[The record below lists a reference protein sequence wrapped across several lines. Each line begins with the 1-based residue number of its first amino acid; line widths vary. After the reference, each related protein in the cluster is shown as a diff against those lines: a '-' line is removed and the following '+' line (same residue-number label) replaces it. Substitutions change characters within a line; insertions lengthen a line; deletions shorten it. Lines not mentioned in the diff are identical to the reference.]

1 MSQSGQIAIAV
12 VLSLS
17 AMVSLVVAA
26 RAWRRKQIDAMLFS
40 AVMLLVGIW
49 LAGYAAEILL
59 DSLSSKLVAAR
70 IQYIGIAL
78 VPPAWLLF
86 ALSHTSRYRWVNWR
100 TAVAL
105 AIIPLIT
112 IALAWT
118 SSFHDLLWS
127 STELDPEASASG
139 VVVEYG
145 DWFWV
150 HTAYSYALLAGSYI
164 ALIVMFVRAMRF
176 HRRQASVMLAGLT
189 APWLANVV
197 YLLGGSVVSVDPTSL
212 GLVFSGVVL
221 AWGLWRWRL
230 LDVKPM
236 PRARSVEGMRDGV
249 VVLDHQF
256 RVVDFN
262 PAAASLIGFDERG
275 TIGQTLSNVV
285 PALADFQNDA
295 RSREH
300 FRFQVEG
307 PASRQ
312 GGRVLE
318 ASISGFD
325 EDPIAE
331 RRYWHIIARD
341 VTEQDRAER
350 RLREAEQRYR
360 RLAEQIPAVT
370 YIREWSDRLVPNYLS
385 PRIQDLLGFEHEV
398 ICAGGPPTWEQLIF
412 LEDLDSVL
420 SLHRSAAE
428 RQDTFAAE
436 YRLRSASGGGVW
448 VRDEAVV
455 IADDDGRPLHWQ
467 GVIVDVTDQKQLEMQ
482 LERHA
487 FYDLLTGLPN
497 RALLLDRLRQSL
509 SRIEREAK
517 LVGVLF
523 IDLDGFKIINDT
535 LGHAAGDHVLREVA
549 QRITSC
555 LRTGD
560 TAGRLGGDEFV
571 VVVESI
577 DDPRVIVQIADR
589 IISRIRQPVSIGEQE
604 VVVSCSVGIRT
615 SRAGEASPED
625 LLRDADI
632 AMYWAK
638 NRGRSQAVVFDPAM
652 LAHRWNRLGLEAE
665 LRAAIKDEQLAI
677 YYQPIVSLASSRI
690 TGFEALL
697 RWIHPERGEILP
709 DEFLHVAEESDL
721 IIPIDRWMLET
732 ACRQMAGWQASL
744 VDEHDPLLSI
754 SVNMTPDH
762 IQQPSVISDIERALE
777 RSGLPAGQ
785 LTLEITE
792 SHTMQDALAF
802 GERLDEIRR
811 LGVKVIIDDFG
822 TGYSALAYLRKFSIA
837 GIKIDR
843 SFVGGLGT
851 RPDDTSLV
859 DAVVSIARSFDLEVT
874 AEGVETGSQWSDL
887 LALGVEYGQGHFIA
901 RPLSAVAIGE
911 AAASGNLT
919 ALIDLPDQPH
929 LKIVGGE

>member
-1 MSQSGQIAIAV
+1 
-12 VLSLS
+12 
-17 AMVSLVVAA
+17 MVSLVVAA
-26 RAWRRKQIDAMLFS
+26 RAWRRKHVDAVLLS
-40 AVMLLVGIW
+40 AVMLLVGVW
-49 LAGYAAEILL
+49 LSGYAAEILL
-59 DSLSSKLVAAR
+59 DSLSSKLIAAR

-78 VPPAWLLF
+78 VPPAWFLF
-86 ALSHTSRYRWVNWR
+86 ALSHTSRYRWVDGR
-100 TAVAL
+100 TAAML
-105 AIIPLIT
+105 AVIPSIT

-118 SSFHDLLWS
+118 NSSHELLWS
-127 STELDPEASASG
+127 SIELDPGSSASG

-145 DWFWV
+145 AWFWV
-150 HTAYSYALLAGSYI
+150 HTAYSYALLAASYI
-164 ALIVMFVRAMRF
+164 ALIVIFVRAMRF

-197 YLLGGSVVSVDPTSL
+197 YLLQGNVISVDPTSL
-212 GLVFSGVVL
+212 GLVFSGVIL

-249 VVLDHQF
+249 IVLDHHY
-256 RVVDFN
+256 RIVDFN
-262 PAAASLIGFDERG
+262 PAAAALIGFNKRG
-275 TIGQTLSNVV
+275 AIGQLLSNVV
-285 PALADFQNDA
+285 PTLAELHYHSQI
-295 RSREH
+295 REH
-300 FRFQVEG
+300 YRFQVDNS
-307 PASRQ
+307 ASGQ
-312 GGRVLE
+312 DGQVLE

-325 EDPIAE
+325 EDPTGE
-331 RRYWHIIARD
+331 RSYWHVIVRD

-350 RLREAEQRYR
+350 RLLEAEQRYR
-360 RLAEQIPAVT
+360 RLVEQLPAVT
-370 YIREWSDRLVPNYLS
+370 YIREWSDRLVPVYLS
-385 PRIQDLLGFEHEV
+385 PRIKDLLGFESEA
-398 ICAGGPPTWEQLIF
+398 ICAGGPSTWEQLIF
-412 LEDLDSVL
+412 IEDLDGVL
-420 SLHRSAAE
+420 GLHRSATE
-428 RQDTFAAE
+428 RQDVFAAE
-436 YRLRSASGGGVW
+436 YRLRGASGGSVW

-455 IADDDGRPLHWQ
+455 IADDEGRPLHWQ
-467 GVIVDVTDQKQLEMQ
+467 GVIVDVTDQKQLETQ

-497 RALLLDRLRQSL
+497 RALLLDRLRHSL

-535 LGHAAGDHVLREVA
+535 LGHAAGDQVLREVA

-577 DDPRVIVQIADR
+577 DDPQAIVQIADR
-589 IISRIRQPVSIGEQE
+589 IISRVQQPVTSGEQE
-604 VVVSCSVGIRT
+604 VFVSCSVGIRT
-615 SRAGEASPED
+615 SRAGEASTED

-638 NRGRSQAVVFDPAM
+638 SRGRSQAVVFEPPM

-677 YYQPIVSLASSRI
+677 YYQPVVSLRTGRI

-709 DEFLHVAEESDL
+709 DEFLHVAEDSDL

-732 ACRQMAGWQASL
+732 ACRHMAGWQARL
-744 VDEHDPLLSI
+744 GDEFDPPLSI
-754 SVNMTPDH
+754 SVNVTPDH
-762 IQQPSVISDIERALE
+762 IKQPSVIADIESALK

-792 SHTMQDALAF
+792 SHTMQDVPTF
-802 GERLDEIRR
+802 GARLEEIRR
-811 LGVKVIIDDFG
+811 LGVKAVIDDFG
-822 TGYSALAYLRKFSIA
+822 TGYSALAYLRQFPIA

-843 SFVGGLGT
+843 SFVSGLGT
-851 RPDDTSLV
+851 GPDDTSLV
-859 DAVVSIARSFDLEVT
+859 KAVVSIARSFDLDVT
-874 AEGVETGSQWSDL
+874 AEGIESPAQWTDL
-887 LALGVEYGQGHFIA
+887 RALGVDYGQGIYLAH
-901 RPLSAVAIGE
+901 PLPVVMIEESLD
-911 AAASGNLT
+911 SGNLMT
-919 ALIDLPDQPH
+919 LIDLPDQPQ
-929 LKIVGGE
+929 LKIVGRQ